1 MIYVIVGPTASN
13 KTKASIEIANRL
25 SAPIINADAFQI
37 YKDMNIGT
45 AKISKDDQYYK
56 NHYLL
61 DLVTPDQSFSVKEYQ
76 SIFRK
81 TLNDL
86 LNKHK
91 DVVICGGTGLYIKAS
106 LYDYEFL
113 AEDDN
118 KDYGLDKLSNEELY
132 NELVLLDKSASEKI
146 HPNNRKRLIRALTL
160 IKNNNIKKSDLINN
174 QLHELIYDKDNIRFL
189 FINPPR
195 ELLYENI
202 NKRVDD
208 MFDHGLVDEVKNLLI
223 KYNLSIT
230 AKQAIGYK
238 EVIDYLNGLLTLEE
252 CKELIK
258 KRTRNYAK
266 RQVTFFKNQFKCE
279 TFESFSDLLK
289 EIFHE

>member
-13 KTKASIEIANRL
+13 KTKAAIEIAKRL
-25 SAPIINADAFQI
+25 NAPIINADAFQI

-45 AKISKDDQYYK
+45 AKIDKSDSYYK

-61 DLVTPDQSFSVKEYQ
+61 DLITPDQSFSVKEYQ
-76 SIFRK
+76 SVFRK

-86 LNKHK
+86 LTKYK
-91 DVVICGGTGLYIKAS
+91 DIVICGGTGLYIKAS

-113 AEDDN
+113 DEDEN
-118 KDYGLDKLSNEELY
+118 TDYGLDKLSNEELF
-132 NELVLLDKSASEKI
+132 NELVILDKNASEKI

-160 IKNNNIKKSDLINN
+160 IKNNNVKKSELIEN
-174 QLHELIYDKDNIRFL
+174 QKHELIYDKNNIRFL
-189 FINPPR
+189 FINQPR
-195 ELLYENI
+195 ELLYDNI

-208 MFDHGLVDEVKNLLI
+208 MFDRGLVEEVKSLLN

-230 AKQAIGYK
+230 ARQAIGYK
-238 EVIDYLNGLLTLEE
+238 EVIDYLNGLISLNE

-266 RQVTFFKNQFKCE
+266 RQVTFFKNQFNCS
-279 TFESFSDLLK
+279 TFESFHDLLK
-289 EIFHE
+289 EIL

>member
-13 KTKASIEIANRL
+13 KTKAAVEIAKRIN
-25 SAPIINADAFQI
+25 APIINADAFQI
-37 YKDMNIGT
+37 YKEMNIGT
-45 AKISKDDQYYK
+45 AKIDKSDSYYK

-61 DLVTPDQSFSVKEYQ
+61 DLITPDQSFSVKEYQ
-76 SIFRK
+76 SVFRN
-81 TLNDL
+81 TLSDL
-86 LNKHK
+86 LTKYK
-91 DVVICGGTGLYIKAS
+91 DIVICGGTGLYIKAS

-113 AEDDN
+113 DEDEN
-118 KDYGLDKLSNEELY
+118 TDYGLDKLSNEELF
-132 NELVLLDKSASEKI
+132 NELVILDKNASEKI

-160 IKNNNIKKSDLINN
+160 IKNNNVKKSELIEN
-174 QLHELIYDKDNIRFL
+174 QKHELIYDKNNIRFL

-195 ELLYENI
+195 ELLYDNI

-208 MFDHGLVDEVKNLLI
+208 MFDRGLVEEVKSLLN

-230 AKQAIGYK
+230 ARQAIGYK
-238 EVIDYLNGLLTLEE
+238 EVIDYLNGLISLNE

-266 RQVTFFKNQFKCE
+266 RQVTFFKNQFNCS
-279 TFESFSDLLK
+279 TFESFNDLLK
-289 EIFHE
+289 EIL

>member
-1 MIYVIVGPTASN
+1 M
-13 KTKASIEIANRL
+13 

>member
-13 KTKASIEIANRL
+13 KTKAAVEIAKRIN
-25 SAPIINADAFQI
+25 APIINADAFQI
-37 YKDMNIGT
+37 YKEMNIGT
-45 AKISKDDQYYK
+45 AKIDKSDSYYK

-61 DLVTPDQSFSVKEYQ
+61 DLITPDQSFSVKEYQ
-76 SIFRK
+76 SVFRN
-81 TLNDL
+81 TLSDL
-86 LNKHK
+86 LTKYK
-91 DVVICGGTGLYIKAS
+91 DIVICGGTGLYIKAS

-113 AEDDN
+113 HEDEN
-118 KDYGLDKLSNEELY
+118 TDYGLDKLSNEELF
-132 NELVLLDKSASEKI
+132 NELVILDKNASEKI

-160 IKNNNIKKSDLINN
+160 IKNNNVKKSELIEN
-174 QLHELIYDKDNIRFL
+174 QKHELIYDKNNIRFL

-195 ELLYENI
+195 ELLYDNI

-208 MFDHGLVDEVKNLLI
+208 MFDRGLVEEVKSLLN

-230 AKQAIGYK
+230 ARQAIGYK
-238 EVIDYLNGLLTLEE
+238 EVIDYLNGLISLNE

-266 RQVTFFKNQFKCE
+266 RQVTFFKNQFNCS
-279 TFESFSDLLK
+279 TFESFNDLLK
-289 EIFHE
+289 EIL

>member
-13 KTKASIEIANRL
+13 KTKAAIEIAKRL
-25 SAPIINADAFQI
+25 NAPIINADAFQI

-45 AKISKDDQYYK
+45 AKIDKSDSYYK

-61 DLVTPDQSFSVKEYQ
+61 DLITPDQSFSVKEYQ
-76 SIFRK
+76 SVFRK

-86 LNKHK
+86 LTKYK
-91 DVVICGGTGLYIKAS
+91 DIVICGGTGLYIKAS

-113 AEDDN
+113 DEDEN
-118 KDYGLDKLSNEELY
+118 TDYGLDKLSNEELF
-132 NELVLLDKSASEKI
+132 NELVILDKNASEKI

-160 IKNNNIKKSDLINN
+160 IKNNNNKKSELIEN
-174 QLHELIYDKDNIRFL
+174 QKHELIYDKNNIRFL

-195 ELLYENI
+195 ELLYDNI

-208 MFDHGLVDEVKNLLI
+208 MFDRGLVEEVKSLLN

-230 AKQAIGYK
+230 ARQAIGYK
-238 EVIDYLNGLLTLEE
+238 EVIDYLNGLISLNE

-266 RQVTFFKNQFKCE
+266 RQVTFFKNQFNCS
-279 TFESFSDLLK
+279 TFESFHDLLK
-289 EIFHE
+289 EIL

>member
-13 KTKASIEIANRL
+13 KTKVAIEIANRL
-25 SAPIINADAFQI
+25 NAPIINADAFQI

-45 AKISKDDQYYK
+45 AKISKDDPNYNK
-56 NHYLL
+56 HYLL
-61 DLVTPDQSFSVKEYQ
+61 DLLTPDQTFSVKEYQ

-86 LNKHK
+86 LIIYK
-91 DVVICGGTGLYIKAS
+91 DIVICGGTGLYIKAS

-113 AEDDN
+113 DEDEN
-118 KDYGLDKLSNEELY
+118 TDYGLDKLSNEELY
-132 NELVLLDKSASEKI
+132 NELVLLDKKASETI
-146 HPNNRKRLIRALTL
+146 HLNNRKRLIRALTL
-160 IKNNNIKKSDLINN
+160 IKNNNVKKSDLINI
-174 QLHELIYDKDNIRFL
+174 QTHELIYNKDIIRFL

-202 NKRVDD
+202 NKRVEH
-208 MFDHGLVDEVKNLLI
+208 MFNLGLVEEVKNLLN
-223 KYNLSIT
+223 KYNLSLT
-230 AKQAIGYK
+230 ARQAIGYK
-238 EVIDYLNGLLTLEE
+238 EVIDYLNGLLSLDE
-252 CKELIK
+252 CKELVK

-266 RQVTFFKNQFKCE
+266 RQITFFKNQFKCE
-279 TFESFSDLLK
+279 TFDDFNQLLK

>member
-13 KTKASIEIANRL
+13 KTKAAVEIAKRL
-25 SAPIINADAFQI
+25 NAPIINADAFQI
-37 YKDMNIGT
+37 YKEMNIGT
-45 AKISKDDQYYK
+45 AKIDKSDSYYK

-61 DLVTPDQSFSVKEYQ
+61 DLITPDQSFSVKEYQ
-76 SIFRK
+76 SVFRN

-86 LNKHK
+86 LTKYK
-91 DVVICGGTGLYIKAS
+91 DIVICGGTGLYIKAS

-113 AEDDN
+113 DEDEN
-118 KDYGLDKLSNEELY
+118 TDYGLDKLSNEELF
-132 NELVLLDKSASEKI
+132 NELVILDKNASEKI

-160 IKNNNIKKSDLINN
+160 IKNNNVKKSELIEN
-174 QLHELIYDKDNIRFL
+174 QKHELIYDKNNIRFL

-195 ELLYENI
+195 ELLYDNI
-202 NKRVDD
+202 NMRVDD
-208 MFDHGLVDEVKNLLI
+208 MFDRGLVDEVKSLLN

-230 AKQAIGYK
+230 ARQAIGYK
-238 EVIDYLNGLLTLEE
+238 EVIDYLNGLISFNE

-266 RQVTFFKNQFKCE
+266 RQVTFFKNQFNCS
-279 TFESFSDLLK
+279 TFESFNDLLK
-289 EIFHE
+289 EIL